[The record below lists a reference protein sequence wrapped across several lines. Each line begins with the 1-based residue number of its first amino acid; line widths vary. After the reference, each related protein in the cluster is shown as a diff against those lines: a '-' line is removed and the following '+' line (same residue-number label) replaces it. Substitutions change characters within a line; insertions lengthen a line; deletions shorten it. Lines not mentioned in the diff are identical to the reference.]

1 MGFGENEIMGSGRKI
16 VGLVLV
22 FKEIES
28 KFTFFSVIILFDEK
42 EMGGSGFDSSDS
54 QFLKLIDLSR
64 IFISGS
70 SDLKVGVFTMI
81 FSMGFENRV
90 LRTRKNGVLGFDS
103 TLKTEWKETVP
114 WMENQCKFQIL

>member
-16 VGLVLV
+16 VGLILV

-64 IFISGS
+64 IFNSSS

-81 FSMGFENRV
+81 LSMGFENQKKWCSR
-90 LRTRKNGVLGFDS
+90 
-103 TLKTEWKETVP
+103 
-114 WMENQCKFQIL
+114 I

>member
-42 EMGGSGFDSSDS
+42 EMGGSGFFSLLFHVVCC
-54 QFLKLIDLSR
+54 QPGTVCLVTDL
-64 IFISGS
+64 
-70 SDLKVGVFTMI
+70 L
-81 FSMGFENRV
+81 
-90 LRTRKNGVLGFDS
+90 
-103 TLKTEWKETVP
+103 
-114 WMENQCKFQIL
+114 